1 MCDGL
6 ANLRYTSSIATNA
19 MRYKECKMTFTVD
32 QIARAA
38 ELSMFYVRPDGVW
51 LRILF
56 VEPSEGYLQGLDEDR
71 GDEYA
76 VTFEEIAAELDPHF
90 EQLQRVSIANI

>member
-1 MCDGL
+1 
-6 ANLRYTSSIATNA
+6 
-19 MRYKECKMTFTVD
+19 MTFTVD

-38 ELSMFYVRPDGVW
+38 ELATYYVRPDDLC
-51 LRILF
+51 LRILY

>member
-1 MCDGL
+1 
-6 ANLRYTSSIATNA
+6 
-19 MRYKECKMTFTVD
+19 MTFTVD

-38 ELSMFYVRPDGVW
+38 ELATYYARPDGVW

>member
-1 MCDGL
+1 
-6 ANLRYTSSIATNA
+6 
-19 MRYKECKMTFTVD
+19 MTVTVD

-38 ELSMFYVRPDGVW
+38 ELATYYVRPDGVW

>member
-1 MCDGL
+1 
-6 ANLRYTSSIATNA
+6 
-19 MRYKECKMTFTVD
+19 MTFTVD
-32 QIARAA
+32 QIADAA
-38 ELSMFYVRPDGVW
+38 ELSMFYVRPDGLW
-51 LRILF
+51 LRILYIN
-56 VEPSEGYLQGLDEDR
+56 PDEGYLQGLDEDR

>member
-1 MCDGL
+1 M
-6 ANLRYTSSIATNA
+6 A
-19 MRYKECKMTFTVD
+19 FTVD

-38 ELSMFYVRPDGVW
+38 ELSTYYVRPDDLW
-51 LRILF
+51 LRILY

-76 VTFEEIAAELDPHF
+76 VTFEEIAAQADPHF
-90 EQLQRVSIANI
+90 EQLQRVSIDTI

>member
-1 MCDGL
+1 M
-6 ANLRYTSSIATNA
+6 A
-19 MRYKECKMTFTVD
+19 FTVD
-32 QIARAA
+32 QIACAA
-38 ELSMFYVRPDGVW
+38 EQSTFYVRPDGLW
-51 LRILF
+51 LRILYI
-56 VEPSEGYLQGLDEDR
+56 EPSEGYLQGLDEDR

>member
-1 MCDGL
+1 M
-6 ANLRYTSSIATNA
+6 A
-19 MRYKECKMTFTVD
+19 FTVD
-32 QIARAA
+32 QIADAA
-38 ELSMFYVRPDGVW
+38 ELSMFYVRPDGLW
-51 LRILF
+51 LCILYIN
-56 VEPSEGYLQGLDEDR
+56 PDEGYLQGLDEDR

>member
-1 MCDGL
+1 M
-6 ANLRYTSSIATNA
+6 A
-19 MRYKECKMTFTVD
+19 FTVD

-38 ELSMFYVRPDGVW
+38 ELSTFYVRPDGLW

-56 VEPSEGYLQGLDEDR
+56 VKPGEGYLQGLDEER

-76 VTFEEIAAELDPHF
+76 VTFEEIAAQADPHF